1 MKNFLLFSWICA
13 LTVSSLAQ
21 TGSTGIGTTAPHT
34 SSILDINSNDKGV
47 LLPRVSSSQRKSI
60 VSPAAGL
67 LVYDVDKRT
76 IFLYDGTQ
84 WLPMM
89 IAASNTNTLPE
100 TIVPDNVQGDE
111 HAGYSVAV
119 SGNYA
124 ILGAN
129 KYNEHQGT
137 AYIYF
142 KQNGIWTQQAKL
154 FASDGAIEDR
164 FGSSVAIN
172 GDWAV
177 VGAYSDDVTIGIP
190 PFVTN
195 YPDRGSIYIFQRN
208 GTNWTQTA
216 RLNSTTTNT
225 SFYGMSI
232 AMDGDRLVVG
242 SVWEDGTGAAYV
254 YQRNGNLWALQQR
267 IVATD
272 GLAGDEFG
280 SSIDIKGHY
289 IIVGAPG
296 DDFNAIVNS
305 GSAYVFY
312 NNGIFWAQ
320 QQKIA
325 GGDEGTDLVGC
336 SVAINDS
343 LALVGNSTKPINGL
357 AYHGEVKAYRRNG
370 TNWSTIATLGVPDGI
385 ADARIGWAIAMHG
398 EVAIV
403 AANGGF
409 GNLPGQGT
417 CYVYKYI
424 DGQWRFQHKIN
435 EPQGTSGMFGYSVAL
450 DGMHII
456 VGIPFRPLNK
466 GGAAFVSYD

>member
-1 MKNFLLFSWICA
+1 M
-13 LTVSSLAQ
+13 
-21 TGSTGIGTTAPHT
+21 
-34 SSILDINSNDKGV
+34 
-47 LLPRVSSSQRKSI
+47 PRVSSSQRKSI
-60 VSPAAGL
+60 VTPAAGL

-76 IFLYDGTQ
+76 IFLYDGNQ

-100 TIVPDNVQGDE
+100 TIVPDNMQGDE
-111 HAGYSVAV
+111 HVGYSVAI

-129 KYNEHQGT
+129 KYNEDQGT

-177 VGAYSDDVTIGIP
+177 VGAYSDDVTTGTP
-190 PFVTN
+190 PFIIN

-216 RLNSTTTNT
+216 RLTSTTTNT

-232 AMDGDRLVVG
+232 AMDGDRMVVG
-242 SVWEDGTGAAYV
+242 STYDNGTGAAYV
-254 YQRNGNLWALQQR
+254 YQRSGNLWVLQQR
-267 IVATD
+267 IVAAD

-280 SSIDIKGHY
+280 YSVDIKGNY
-289 IIVGAPG
+289 IIVGATG
-296 DDFNAIVNS
+296 DDFNAIVNA
-305 GSAYVFY
+305 GSAYVFNY
-312 NNGIFWAQ
+312 NGFFWAQ

-325 GGDEGTDLVGC
+325 GGDDDTDLVGY

-357 AYHGEVKAYRRNG
+357 AMHGEVKAYRRNG
-370 TNWSTIATLGVPDGI
+370 IIWNTIATLGVPDGI
-385 ADARIGWAIAMHG
+385 AEARIGWAIAMHG

-403 AANGGF
+403 GAIHGF
-409 GNLPGQGT
+409 GNLPGDGT
-417 CYVYKYI
+417 SYLYKFI

-435 EPQGTSGMFGYSVAL
+435 ETQGMSGVFGWSVAI
-450 DGMHII
+450 DGSHII
-456 VGIPFRPLNK
+456 VGNPFRTLNK